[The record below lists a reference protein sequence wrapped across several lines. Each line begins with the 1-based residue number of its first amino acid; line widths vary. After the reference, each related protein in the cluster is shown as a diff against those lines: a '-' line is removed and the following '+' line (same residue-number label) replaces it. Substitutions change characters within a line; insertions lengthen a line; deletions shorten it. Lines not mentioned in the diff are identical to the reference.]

1 MKKTFATAVV
11 IDIVCVIAFTI
22 AGILSHGE
30 ALSAGTLFRV
40 GAPFLVGLLLGH
52 AVTQSWRTVAARPA
66 AAEASAVQAA
76 AFRLW
81 PHGVLILAVEIA
93 TAMVIRSLIGDGT
106 ATSFVIVS
114 VLVNAALLLG
124 WRAIARAV
132 RTR

>member
-1 MKKTFATAVV
+1 M
-11 IDIVCVIAFTI
+11 
-22 AGILSHGE
+22 
-30 ALSAGTLFRV
+30 
-40 GAPFLVGLLLGH
+40 
-52 AVTQSWRTVAARPA
+52 
-66 AAEASAVQAA
+66 
-76 AFRLW
+76 
-81 PHGVLILAVEIA
+81 LILAVEIA